1 LEVKL
6 VDDVDSRDFETK
18 DFGSEDLDDMVV
30 YGDISAVSPEIKP
43 IPFDED
49 ETGDTG
55 VSHSPL
61 NLGGSSTAEISEAGA
76 TAQLGK
82 RITSSPERIT
92 GVKTFFAKLHP
103 GAMEF
108 LDEQIT
114 NWLRGNPG
122 LTIKRTDITT
132 GEVQAKKT
140 EPNLIITVWY

>member
-1 LEVKL
+1 LESKF

-49 ETGDTG
+49 ETSNTE

-61 NLGGSSTAEISEAGA
+61 NLGSSGTAEISESRAVA
-76 TAQLGK
+76 RPRGK
-82 RITSSPERIT
+82 LTSSPERIS
-92 GVKTFFAKLHP
+92 GVRTFFAKLHP
-103 GAMEF
+103 GAIEF

-114 NWLRGNPG
+114 NWLRSNPG
-122 LTIKRTDITT
+122 LVVKRTNMTT
-132 GEVQAKKT
+132 GDVQAKKT
-140 EPNLIITVWY
+140 EPNIIITVWY